1 MIFNPS
7 VASGSSKLSV
17 CYVAIEFSGNSTIPI
32 FFSDGMTWED
42 LLNTQQNQRIEF
54 SYNGSD
60 CALVSQNNLL
70 TYDGFYG
77 KFSYIIQGDTTF
89 SEVRITDAIKPETI
103 YVWSE

>member
-1 MIFNPS
+1 MILNPGA
-7 VASGSSKLSV
+7 ASLSSKLSV
-17 CYVAIEFSGNSTIPI
+17 CYVSIEFGGNSTIPI

-70 TYDGFYG
+70 TYDGFFG
-77 KFSYIIQGDTTF
+77 KFSYIIQGDFTI